1 MPGLAAKERAIRR
14 PTFEFGRRRSLLVLS
29 LVPAFLL
36 TLNSTRVEAQQPQ
49 QRPAPWSGSVTPP
62 VSIIGLDDARPFM
75 PLELSRAW
83 LAKVESVRVRR
94 DQLAAEGRLYGAS
107 PGQLAEQGA
116 ALTGR
121 LRIPVIPVHYSDVPI
136 PYHQLDLQRRLFGT
150 SRGDTMSF
158 SDYWDEVSG
167 GLLKVE
173 GIVAPWVTLT
183 KPARYYLPP
192 EEHGWS
198 SFGRIIELREE
209 VLAASLGRIDFT
221 QFDNDGADGIPDS
234 GDDDGFVD
242 FIAIVYAVKCPGDG
256 RAGGIWPHR
265 AAMPPFSTTSI
276 GANGEPIRIADYVVL
291 PALDPATCGP
301 MRVGVLAHETGH
313 ALGLPDLYDY
323 DGSSQGIGAWGLM
336 GTGSH
341 ATEHSPAH
349 LGAWAKEQLGWVTVA
364 ELSGA
369 DSTIAI
375 PPVQQS
381 RTVYRVQ
388 GDGREYLL
396 LENRQ
401 RMGSDRFLAGQGLLV
416 WSVDPERAELGAW
429 NSDERRSAVGIIAAD
444 RRDDLARGRRAD
456 SGDTYPGRT
465 GRAAFVTQRAG
476 GMQLTDIE
484 LEEHLLT
491 ARITTDLPDRAL
503 HVSPEVLRVT
513 ALAGGH
519 PVHQRLDV
527 RQNDSVTIDW
537 TAFTET
543 SWLTLQRDDDALVL
557 TADPDN
563 LVAGVY
569 TGTIDIRD
577 ADRSTVA
584 QVIIS
589 FYIAAPGVGQIIATE
604 LPWSW
609 GVAVNN
615 GRILQAS
622 YGWDQLGLRPR
633 PRVLSLW
640 EGSSHPQTL
649 ARLAADALYAPIVD
663 SRDGR
668 MFVLARARD
677 DNYLYEL
684 QGDGDARIIASR
696 IGEDP
701 AYGAAVMPDGSIA
714 VAEWSGAISRVRRD
728 GSVHPWMDVGYNIYQ
743 IASDHVG
750 NLYAATYSGDVLR
763 VSAEGDRTLLPTGFG
778 PGRLVAIATTPDGAV
793 LAAERGGQGRIVRI
807 DPDGSSEV
815 VYWSPGARFYG
826 LAVDD
831 GFLFAL
837 DLTYRQLLRIPLP
850 ATPAV
855 FAAND

>member
-1 MPGLAAKERAIRR
+1 
-14 PTFEFGRRRSLLVLS
+14 
-29 LVPAFLL
+29 
-36 TLNSTRVEAQQPQ
+36 
-49 QRPAPWSGSVTPP
+49 
-62 VSIIGLDDARPFM
+62 M

-83 LAKVESVRVRR
+83 LGKVESVRVRR
-94 DQLAAEGRLYGAS
+94 DQLAAEGRLYGVT
-107 PGQLAEQGA
+107 PEDLAAQGA
-116 ALTGR
+116 ALTGE
-121 LRIPVIPVHYSDVPI
+121 LRIPVIPVHYADVPI
-136 PYHQLDLQRRLFGT
+136 PYHQLDLERRLFGE
-150 SRGDTMSF
+150 SRGDTVSF
-158 SDYWDEVSG
+158 SDYWSEVSG
-167 GLLKVE
+167 GLLTARGE
-173 GIVAPWVTLT
+173 VAPWVTLA
-183 KPARYYLPP
+183 KPARHYLAP

-198 SFGRIIELREE
+198 SFGRITELREE
-209 VLAASLGRIDFT
+209 ALTATLGRVDFAE
-221 QFDNDGADGIPDS
+221 FDNDGPDGIPDS

-242 FIAIVYAVKCPGDG
+242 FIAIVYAVRCPGDG

-265 AAMPPFSTTSI
+265 AAMPPFPTTSI

-301 MRVGVLAHETGH
+301 MRIGVLAHETGH

-349 LGAWAKEQLGWVTVA
+349 LGAWGKEQLGWVTVA
-364 ELSGA
+364 SVEGA
-369 DSTIAI
+369 DSVLAL

-388 GDGREYLL
+388 GAGSDYLL

-401 RMGSDRFLAGQGLLV
+401 RSGSDRFLAGEGLLV
-416 WSVDPERAELGAW
+416 WSIDPERAELGAW
-429 NSDERRSAVGIIAAD
+429 NSDERRAAVGILEAD
-444 RRDDLARGRRAD
+444 TRDDLARGRRAD

-465 GRAAFVTQRAG
+465 GRSGFSTERAG
-476 GMQLTDIE
+476 G
-484 LEEHLLT
+484 
-491 ARITTDLPDRAL
+491 ARLSGISLDDGVLNARLVTGVQHRAL
-503 HVSPEVLRVT
+503 IASPEVLRLT
-513 ALAGGH
+513 ALAGGN
-519 PVHQRLDV
+519 PLHQRVDV
-527 RQNDSVTIDW
+527 RQTGSVVVDW
-537 TAFTET
+537 AAFTDA
-543 SWLTLQRDDDALVL
+543 SWLELERDEDALVL
-557 TADPDN
+557 TADPN
-563 LVAGVY
+563 GLVAGTY
-569 TGTIDIRD
+569 NGTVHIRD
-577 ADRSTVA
+577 TAHTTVA

-589 FYIAAPGVGQIIATE
+589 FYIATPGVGEIIATE

-649 ARLAADALYAPIVD
+649 ARLAADALYAPIID
-663 SRDGR
+663 RRDGT

-677 DNYLYEL
+677 GNYLYEL
-684 QGDGDARIIASR
+684 GSDGNAAIVASR
-696 IGEDP
+696 IGHDP
-701 AYGAAVMPDGSIA
+701 AYGAAVLPDGSIA

-728 GSVHPWMDVGYNIYQ
+728 GTVHEWMNVGYNIYQ
-743 IASDHVG
+743 IASDEHG

-763 VSAEGDRTLLPTGFG
+763 VSADGDRRLIETGFG
-778 PGRLVAIATTPDGAV
+778 PGRLVAVATTADGAV

-807 DPDGSSEV
+807 TPDGRSEV
-815 VYWSPGARFYG
+815 VYWSPGARYYG

-837 DLTYRQLLRIPLP
+837 DLTHRQLLRIPLP
-850 ATPAV
+850 ATPPLYARS
-855 FAAND
+855 N